1 MEEYVY
7 SSSVFWEML
16 NIANQIAY
24 LLFPFV
30 FLAASVVWV
39 VKNKNWKSIMSL
51 CGALLIVAG
60 MLSHLIKHKVR
71 AVSMGGY
78 SVPHVE
84 ENAFIWLLFQ
94 YGVNIGL
101 LLFGIAICVYY
112 FKQRSA

>member
-7 SSSVFWEML
+7 SSSVFWETL

-24 LLFPFV
+24 FLFPFV
-30 FLAASVVWV
+30 FFAASVIWV
-39 VKNKNWKSIMSL
+39 VKNKNWKSIMGL
-51 CGALLIVAG
+51 CGTSLIVAG
-60 MLSHLIKHKVR
+60 MLSHHLKHKVS

-78 SVPHVE
+78 SIPHVE
-84 ENAFIWLLFQ
+84 ENAFIWFLFQ